1 MPSYTHKRGTTFS
14 VASPLDL
21 QVNGQ
26 RQLDFSGWQ
35 AHSQVRA
42 PGGVLVA
49 TLAATITS
57 SPAGPQ
63 ITLTS
68 PDHTAS
74 WPRGP
79 VQIDVVFVTPAG
91 ERIASATA
99 EFAVIDG
106 PTRLP

>member
-1 MPSYTHKRGTTFS
+1 M
-14 VASPLDL
+14 
-21 QVNGQ
+21 
-26 RQLDFSGWQ
+26 
-35 AHSQVRA
+35 RA

-49 TLAATITS
+49 TLVASITS
-57 SPAGPQ
+57 SPTGPQ

-79 VQIDVVFVTPAG
+79 VQIDVIFTTPAG